1 MNRILNHAR
10 SQIGPGVQ
18 QTIVKLQSHGTVRTM
33 ARLERPGQRVP
44 VKVEEPIT
52 DGPVKFSTSE
62 AFIDYRASDNFYG
75 GDDRDLPKSH
85 NAVLAASGIFGF
97 YYLIFLRDDVDADGG
112 AYLFKPLHET
122 VPELAIPLIQSAIAE
137 NKRLG
142 YNTTK
147 LEKKLAELLQDPDKY
162 GGGVRRK
169 LVEN

>member
-1 MNRILNHAR
+1 MINIFNQMRF
-10 SQIGPGVQ
+10 QIKPHIHKN
-18 QTIVKLQSHGTVRTM
+18 TIMALKNNSSRTM
-33 ARLERPGQRVP
+33 AHLERPGQRVP
-44 VKVEEPIT
+44 MQADPSDTKGPI
-52 DGPVKFSTSE
+52 KFTTSE
-62 AFIDYRASDNFYG
+62 AFVDYRATNNFHG

-85 NAVLAASGIFGF
+85 NAVLAATGIFGF

-112 AYLFKPLHET
+112 AYLFRPLHET

-142 YNTTK
+142 YDTTK
-147 LEKKLAELLQDPDKY
+147 LEKKLRELLQDPDKY